1 MKLKHAWIAGLLSL
15 STCLVQAAEVVTEVA
30 TAPGKANL
38 VEAVTAQA
46 TVTAIDMASRK
57 VSLTNAAGEAFDI
70 VAGEQVTNLQNLKV
84 GDVVA
89 LKYLQMLDLEL
100 LKGTAGVR
108 QRVVE
113 VEVDADKAAAG
124 QKPGAGVG
132 VKVTLYG
139 DVIAVDKAQQTVT
152 VKGVDHTLVLKV
164 HNPAQFAL
172 IAKGDQIKA
181 VQTQAVGI
189 GIVPEKK

>member
-15 STCLVQAAEVVTEVA
+15 STCLAQAAEVAAEVT

-38 VEAVTAQA
+38 VEAVSAQA

-57 VSLTNAAGEAFDI
+57 VSLKNAAGEAFDI
-70 VAGEQVTNLQNLKV
+70 VAGEQVTNLANLKV
-84 GDVVA
+84 GDTVA
-89 LKYLQMLDLEL
+89 LRYMQMLDLEL

-108 QRVVE
+108 KRVVE
-113 VEVDADKAAAG
+113 VAADKAEAG
-124 QKPGAGVG
+124 EKPGAGIG
-132 VKVTLYG
+132 KKVTIYG
-139 DVIAVDKAQQTVT
+139 DVIAVDKGQQTIT

-164 HNPAQFAL
+164 HNPTQFAL

-189 GIVPEKK
+189 GILPEKK

>member
-15 STCLVQAAEVVTEVA
+15 STCLAQAAEVAAEVT

-38 VEAVTAQA
+38 VEAVSAQA

-57 VSLTNAAGEAFDI
+57 VSLKNAAGEAFDI
-70 VAGEQVTNLQNLKV
+70 VAGEQVTNLANLKV
-84 GDVVA
+84 GDTVA
-89 LKYLQMLDLEL
+89 LRYMQMLDLEL

-108 QRVVE
+108 KRVVE
-113 VEVDADKAAAG
+113 VAADKAEAG
-124 QKPGAGVG
+124 EKPGAGIG
-132 VKVTLYG
+132 KKVTLYG
-139 DVIAVDKAQQTVT
+139 DVIAVDKGQQTIT

-164 HNPAQFAL
+164 HNPTQFAL

-189 GIVPEKK
+189 GILPEKK

>member
-15 STCLVQAAEVVTEVA
+15 STCQAQAAEVATEVT

-38 VEAVTAQA
+38 VEAVSAQA

-57 VSLTNAAGEAFDI
+57 VSLKNAAGEAFDI
-70 VAGEQVTNLQNLKV
+70 VAGEQVTNLANLKV

-89 LKYLQMLDLEL
+89 LRYLQMLDLEL

-108 QRVVE
+108 KRIVE
-113 VEVDADKAAAG
+113 VAAG
-124 QKPGAGVG
+124 KAEAGEKPGAGIG
-132 VKVTLYG
+132 KKVTLYG
-139 DVIAVDKAQQTVT
+139 DVIAVDKGQQTIT

-189 GIVPEKK
+189 GILPEKK

>member
-15 STCLVQAAEVVTEVA
+15 STCLVQAAEVATEVA

-38 VEAVTAQA
+38 VEAVSAQA

-57 VSLTNAAGEAFDI
+57 VSLKNAAGEAFDI
-70 VAGEQVTNLQNLKV
+70 VAGEQVTNLANLKV

-89 LKYLQMLDLEL
+89 LRYLQMLDLEL

-108 QRVVE
+108 KRIVE
-113 VEVDADKAAAG
+113 VAAG
-124 QKPGAGVG
+124 KAEAGEKPGAGIG
-132 VKVTLYG
+132 KKVTLYG
-139 DVIAVDKAQQTVT
+139 DVIAVDKGQQTIT

-164 HNPAQFAL
+164 HNTAQFAL

-189 GIVPEKK
+189 GILPEKK

>member
-15 STCLVQAAEVVTEVA
+15 STCLAQAAEVAAEVT

-38 VEAVTAQA
+38 VEAVSAQA

-57 VSLTNAAGEAFDI
+57 VSLKNAAGEAFDI
-70 VAGEQVTNLQNLKV
+70 VAGEQVTNLANLKV
-84 GDVVA
+84 GDTVA
-89 LKYLQMLDLEL
+89 LRYMQMLDLEL

-108 QRVVE
+108 KRIVE
-113 VEVDADKAAAG
+113 VAAG
-124 QKPGAGVG
+124 KAEAGKKPGAGIG
-132 VKVTLYG
+132 KKVTLYG
-139 DVIAVDKAQQTVT
+139 DVIAVDKGQQTIT

-189 GIVPEKK
+189 GILPEKK

>member
-15 STCLVQAAEVVTEVA
+15 STYLAQAAEVATEVA

-38 VEAVTAQA
+38 MEAVSAQA

-57 VSLTNAAGEAFDI
+57 VSLKNAAGEAFDI
-70 VAGEQVTNLQNLKV
+70 VAGEQVTNLTNLKV

-89 LKYLQMLDLEL
+89 LRYLQMLDLEL

-108 QRVVE
+108 KRIVE
-113 VEVDADKAAAG
+113 VAAG
-124 QKPGAGVG
+124 KAEAGEKPGAGIG
-132 VKVTLYG
+132 KKVTLYG
-139 DVIAVDKAQQTVT
+139 DVIAVDKGQQTIT

-189 GIVPEKK
+189 GILPEKK

>member
-15 STCLVQAAEVVTEVA
+15 STCLAQAAEVATEVA

-38 VEAVTAQA
+38 VEAVSAQA

-57 VSLTNAAGEAFDI
+57 VSLKNAAGEAFDI
-70 VAGEQVTNLQNLKV
+70 VAGEQVTNLANLKV
-84 GDVVA
+84 GDTVA
-89 LKYLQMLDLEL
+89 LRYLQMLDLEL

-108 QRVVE
+108 KRIVE
-113 VEVDADKAAAG
+113 VAAG
-124 QKPGAGVG
+124 KAEAGEKPGAGIG
-132 VKVTLYG
+132 KKVTLYG
-139 DVIAVDKAQQTVT
+139 DVIAVDKGQQTIT

-189 GIVPEKK
+189 GILPEKK

>member
-15 STCLVQAAEVVTEVA
+15 STCLAQAAEVATEVT

-38 VEAVTAQA
+38 VEAVSAQA

-57 VSLTNAAGEAFDI
+57 VSLKNAAGEEFDI
-70 VAGEQVTNLQNLKV
+70 VAGEQVTNLANLKV

-89 LKYLQMLDLEL
+89 LRYLQMLDLEL

-108 QRVVE
+108 KRIVE
-113 VEVDADKAAAG
+113 VAADKAEAG
-124 QKPGAGVG
+124 EKPGAGIG
-132 VKVTLYG
+132 KKVTLYG
-139 DVIAVDKAQQTVT
+139 DVIAVDKGQQTIT

-189 GIVPEKK
+189 GILPEKK

>member
-15 STCLVQAAEVVTEVA
+15 STCLVQAAEVATEVA

-38 VEAVTAQA
+38 VEAVSAQA

-57 VSLTNAAGEAFDI
+57 VSLKNAAGEAFDI
-70 VAGEQVTNLQNLKV
+70 VAGEQVTNLANLKV

-89 LKYLQMLDLEL
+89 LRYLQMLDLEL

-108 QRVVE
+108 KRIVE
-113 VEVDADKAAAG
+113 VAAG
-124 QKPGAGVG
+124 KAEAGEKPGAGIG
-132 VKVTLYG
+132 KKVTLYG
-139 DVIAVDKAQQTVT
+139 DVIAVDKGQQTIT

-189 GIVPEKK
+189 GILPEKK

>member
-15 STCLVQAAEVVTEVA
+15 STCLAQAAEVATEVT

-38 VEAVTAQA
+38 VEAVSAQA

-57 VSLTNAAGEAFDI
+57 VSLKNAAGEAFDI
-70 VAGEQVTNLQNLKV
+70 VAGEQVTNLANLKV

-89 LKYLQMLDLEL
+89 LRYLQMLDLEL

-108 QRVVE
+108 KRIVE
-113 VEVDADKAAAG
+113 MAAG
-124 QKPGAGVG
+124 KAEAGEKPGAGIG
-132 VKVTLYG
+132 KKVTLYG
-139 DVIAVDKAQQTVT
+139 DVIAVDKGQQTIT

-189 GIVPEKK
+189 GILPEKK

>member
-15 STCLVQAAEVVTEVA
+15 STCLAQAAEVAPEVT

-38 VEAVTAQA
+38 VEAVSAQA

-57 VSLTNAAGEAFDI
+57 VSLKNAAGEAFDI
-70 VAGEQVTNLQNLKV
+70 IAGEQVTNLANLKV

-89 LKYLQMLDLEL
+89 LRYLQMLDLEL

-108 QRVVE
+108 KRIVE
-113 VEVDADKAAAG
+113 VAAG
-124 QKPGAGVG
+124 KAEAGEKPGAGIG
-132 VKVTLYG
+132 KKVTLYG
-139 DVIAVDKAQQTVT
+139 DVIAVDKGQQTIT

-172 IAKGDQIKA
+172 IAKGDQVKA

-189 GIVPEKK
+189 GILPEKK

>member
-1 MKLKHAWIAGLLSL
+1 MKLKHAWIAGALTLCAPPLLY
-15 STCLVQAAEVVTEVA
+15 AAEVTTHVA
-30 TAPGKANL
+30 VAPGQASL
-38 VEAVTAQA
+38 AEELTARA
-46 TVTAIDMASRK
+46 TVTAIDLATRK
-57 VSLTNAAGEAFDI
+57 VSLKNAEGQTLDLIAGE
-70 VAGEQVTNLQNLKV
+70 EVTNLPQLKV

-89 LKYLQMLDLEL
+89 LRYLQLLDLTL

-108 QRVVE
+108 KRVVE
-113 VEVDADKAAAG
+113 VAADKAEAG
-124 QKPGAGVG
+124 EKPGAGIG
-132 VKVTLYG
+132 KKVTLYG
-139 DVIAVDKAQQTVT
+139 DVIAVDKGQQTIT

-189 GIVPEKK
+189 GILPEKK

>member
-15 STCLVQAAEVVTEVA
+15 STCLAQAAEVAAEVT

-38 VEAVTAQA
+38 VEAVSAQA

-57 VSLTNAAGEAFDI
+57 VSLKNAAGESFDI
-70 VAGEQVTNLQNLKV
+70 VAGEQVTNLANLKV

-89 LKYLQMLDLEL
+89 LRYLQMLDLEL

-108 QRVVE
+108 KRIVE
-113 VEVDADKAAAG
+113 VAAG
-124 QKPGAGVG
+124 KAEAGEKPGAGIG
-132 VKVTLYG
+132 KKVTLYG
-139 DVIAVDKAQQTVT
+139 DVIAVDKGQQTIT

-189 GIVPEKK
+189 GILPEKK

>member
-15 STCLVQAAEVVTEVA
+15 STCLAQAAEVATEVT

-38 VEAVTAQA
+38 VEAVSAQA

-57 VSLTNAAGEAFDI
+57 VSLKNAAGEAFDI
-70 VAGEQVTNLQNLKV
+70 VAGEQVTNLANLKV

-89 LKYLQMLDLEL
+89 LRYLQMLDLEL

-108 QRVVE
+108 KRIVE
-113 VEVDADKAAAG
+113 VAAG
-124 QKPGAGVG
+124 KAEAGEKPGAGIG
-132 VKVTLYG
+132 KKVTLYG
-139 DVIAVDKAQQTVT
+139 DVIAVDKGQQTIT

-189 GIVPEKK
+189 GILPEKK

>member
-15 STCLVQAAEVVTEVA
+15 STCLAQAAEVATEVT

-38 VEAVTAQA
+38 VEVVSAQA

-57 VSLTNAAGEAFDI
+57 VSLKNAAGETFDI
-70 VAGEQVTNLQNLKV
+70 VAGEQVTNLANLKV

-89 LKYLQMLDLEL
+89 LRYLQMLDLEL

-108 QRVVE
+108 KRIVE
-113 VEVDADKAAAG
+113 VAAG
-124 QKPGAGVG
+124 KAEAGEKPGAGIG
-132 VKVTLYG
+132 KKVTLYG
-139 DVIAVDKAQQTVT
+139 DVIAVDKGQQTIT

-189 GIVPEKK
+189 GILPEKK

>member
-15 STCLVQAAEVVTEVA
+15 STCLAQAAEVATEVT

-38 VEAVTAQA
+38 VEAVSAQA

-57 VSLTNAAGEAFDI
+57 VSLKNAAGESFDI
-70 VAGEQVTNLQNLKV
+70 VAGEQVTNLANLKV

-89 LKYLQMLDLEL
+89 LRYLQMLDLEL

-108 QRVVE
+108 KRIVE
-113 VEVDADKAAAG
+113 VAADKAEAG
-124 QKPGAGVG
+124 EKPGVG
-132 VKVTLYG
+132 IGKKVTLYG
-139 DVIAVDKAQQTVT
+139 DVIAVDKGQQTIT

-189 GIVPEKK
+189 GILPEKK

>member
-15 STCLVQAAEVVTEVA
+15 STCLAQAAEVATEVA

-38 VEAVTAQA
+38 VEAVSAQA

-57 VSLTNAAGEAFDI
+57 VSLKNAAGEAFDI
-70 VAGEQVTNLQNLKV
+70 VAGEQVTNLANLKV
-84 GDVVA
+84 GDTVA
-89 LKYLQMLDLEL
+89 LRYMQMLDLEL

-108 QRVVE
+108 KRVVE
-113 VEVDADKAAAG
+113 VAADKAEAG
-124 QKPGAGVG
+124 EKPGAGIG
-132 VKVTLYG
+132 KKVTIYG
-139 DVIAVDKAQQTVT
+139 DVIAVDKGQQTIT

-189 GIVPEKK
+189 GILPEKK

>member
-15 STCLVQAAEVVTEVA
+15 STCLAQAAEVATEVA

-38 VEAVTAQA
+38 VEAVSAQA

-57 VSLTNAAGEAFDI
+57 VSLKNAAGEAFDI
-70 VAGEQVTNLQNLKV
+70 VAGEQVTNLANLKV
-84 GDVVA
+84 GDTVA
-89 LKYLQMLDLEL
+89 LRYMQMLDLEL

-108 QRVVE
+108 KRVVE
-113 VEVDADKAAAG
+113 VAADKAEAG
-124 QKPGAGVG
+124 EKPGAGIG
-132 VKVTLYG
+132 KKVTIYG
-139 DVIAVDKAQQTVT
+139 DVIEVDKGQQTIT

-189 GIVPEKK
+189 GILPEKK

>member
-15 STCLVQAAEVVTEVA
+15 STCLAQAAEVAAEVT

-38 VEAVTAQA
+38 VEAVSAQA

-57 VSLTNAAGEAFDI
+57 VSLKNAAGEAFDI
-70 VAGEQVTNLQNLKV
+70 VAGEQVTNLANLKV
-84 GDVVA
+84 GDTVA
-89 LKYLQMLDLEL
+89 LRYMQMLDLEL

-108 QRVVE
+108 KRVVE
-113 VEVDADKAAAG
+113 VAADKTEAG
-124 QKPGAGVG
+124 EKPGAGIG
-132 VKVTLYG
+132 KKVTLYG
-139 DVIAVDKAQQTVT
+139 DVIAVDKGQQTIT

-189 GIVPEKK
+189 GILPEKK

>member
-15 STCLVQAAEVVTEVA
+15 STCLAQATEVAAEVT

-38 VEAVTAQA
+38 VEAVSAQA

-57 VSLTNAAGEAFDI
+57 VSLKNAAGEAFDI
-70 VAGEQVTNLQNLKV
+70 VAGEQVTNLANLKV

-89 LKYLQMLDLEL
+89 LRYLQMLDLEL

-108 QRVVE
+108 KRIVE
-113 VEVDADKAAAG
+113 VAAG
-124 QKPGAGVG
+124 KAEAGEKPGAGIG
-132 VKVTLYG
+132 KKVTLYG
-139 DVIAVDKAQQTVT
+139 DVIAVDKGQQTIT

-189 GIVPEKK
+189 GILPEKK

>member
-15 STCLVQAAEVVTEVA
+15 STCLAQAAEVAAEVT

-38 VEAVTAQA
+38 VEAVSAQA

-57 VSLTNAAGEAFDI
+57 VSLKNAAGEAFDI
-70 VAGEQVTNLQNLKV
+70 VAGEQVTNLANLKV

-89 LKYLQMLDLEL
+89 LRYLQMLDLEL

-108 QRVVE
+108 KRIVE
-113 VEVDADKAAAG
+113 VAADKAEAG
-124 QKPGAGVG
+124 EKPGAGIG
-132 VKVTLYG
+132 KKVTLYG
-139 DVIAVDKAQQTVT
+139 DVIAVDKGQQTIT

-189 GIVPEKK
+189 GILPEKK

>member
-1 MKLKHAWIAGLLSL
+1 MKLKHTWIAGLLSL
-15 STCLVQAAEVVTEVA
+15 STCLAQAAEVAPEVT

-38 VEAVTAQA
+38 VEAVSAQA

-57 VSLTNAAGEAFDI
+57 VSLKNAAGEAFDI
-70 VAGEQVTNLQNLKV
+70 VAGEQVTNLANLKV

-89 LKYLQMLDLEL
+89 LRYLQMLDLEL

-108 QRVVE
+108 KRVVE
-113 VEVDADKAAAG
+113 VAADKAEAG
-124 QKPGAGVG
+124 EKPGAGIG
-132 VKVTLYG
+132 KKVTLYG
-139 DVIAVDKAQQTVT
+139 DVIAVDKGQQTIT

-189 GIVPEKK
+189 GILPEKK

>member
-15 STCLVQAAEVVTEVA
+15 STCLAQAAEVATEVA

-38 VEAVTAQA
+38 VEAVSAQA

-57 VSLTNAAGEAFDI
+57 VSLKNAAGEAFDI
-70 VAGEQVTNLQNLKV
+70 VAGEQVTNLANLKV

-89 LKYLQMLDLEL
+89 LRYLQMLDLEL

-108 QRVVE
+108 KRIVE
-113 VEVDADKAAAG
+113 VAAG
-124 QKPGAGVG
+124 KAEAGEKPGAGIG
-132 VKVTLYG
+132 KKVTLYG
-139 DVIAVDKAQQTVT
+139 DVIAVDKGQQTIT

-172 IAKGDQIKA
+172 IAKGDQVKA

-189 GIVPEKK
+189 GILPEKK

>member
-15 STCLVQAAEVVTEVA
+15 STCLAQAAEVAAEVT

-38 VEAVTAQA
+38 VEAVSAQA

-57 VSLTNAAGEAFDI
+57 VSLKNAAGEAFDI
-70 VAGEQVTNLQNLKV
+70 VAGEQVTNLANLKV
-84 GDVVA
+84 GDTVA
-89 LKYLQMLDLEL
+89 LRYMQMLDLEL

-108 QRVVE
+108 KRIVE
-113 VEVDADKAAAG
+113 VAAG
-124 QKPGAGVG
+124 KAEAGEKPGAGIG
-132 VKVTLYG
+132 KKVTLYG
-139 DVIAVDKAQQTVT
+139 DVIAVDKGQQTIT

-189 GIVPEKK
+189 GILPEKK

>member
-15 STCLVQAAEVVTEVA
+15 STCLAQAAEVATEVT

-38 VEAVTAQA
+38 VEAVSAQA

-57 VSLTNAAGEAFDI
+57 VSLKNAAGEAFDI
-70 VAGEQVTNLQNLKV
+70 VAGEQVTNLANLKV
-84 GDVVA
+84 GDTVA
-89 LKYLQMLDLEL
+89 LRYMQMLDLEL

-108 QRVVE
+108 KRIVE
-113 VEVDADKAAAG
+113 VAAG
-124 QKPGAGVG
+124 KAEAGEKPGAGIG
-132 VKVTLYG
+132 KKVTLYG
-139 DVIAVDKAQQTVT
+139 DVIAVDKGQQTIT

-189 GIVPEKK
+189 GILPEKK

>member
-15 STCLVQAAEVVTEVA
+15 STCLAQAAEVATEVA

-38 VEAVTAQA
+38 VEAVSAQA

-57 VSLTNAAGEAFDI
+57 VSLKNAAGEAFDI
-70 VAGEQVTNLQNLKV
+70 VAGEQVTNLANLKV

-89 LKYLQMLDLEL
+89 LRYLQMLDLEL

-108 QRVVE
+108 KRIVE
-113 VEVDADKAAAG
+113 VAAG
-124 QKPGAGVG
+124 KAEAGEKPGAGIG
-132 VKVTLYG
+132 KKVTLYG
-139 DVIAVDKAQQTVT
+139 DVIAVDKGQQTIT
-152 VKGVDHTLVLKV
+152 VKGVDHTLALKV

-189 GIVPEKK
+189 GILPEKK

>member
-15 STCLVQAAEVVTEVA
+15 STCLAQAAEVAAEVT

-38 VEAVTAQA
+38 VEAVSAQA

-57 VSLTNAAGEAFDI
+57 VSLKNAAGKAFDI
-70 VAGEQVTNLQNLKV
+70 VAGEQVTNLANLKV
-84 GDVVA
+84 GDTVA
-89 LKYLQMLDLEL
+89 LRYMQMLDLEL

-108 QRVVE
+108 KRVVE
-113 VEVDADKAAAG
+113 VAADKAEAG
-124 QKPGAGVG
+124 EKPGAGIG
-132 VKVTLYG
+132 KKVTLYG
-139 DVIAVDKAQQTVT
+139 DVIAVDKGQQTIT

-189 GIVPEKK
+189 GILPEKK

>member
-15 STCLVQAAEVVTEVA
+15 STCLAQAAEVATEVA

-38 VEAVTAQA
+38 VEAVSAQA

-57 VSLTNAAGEAFDI
+57 VSLKNAAGEALDI
-70 VAGEQVTNLQNLKV
+70 VAGEQVTNLANLKV

-89 LKYLQMLDLEL
+89 LRYLQMLDLEL

-108 QRVVE
+108 KRIVE
-113 VEVDADKAAAG
+113 VAAG
-124 QKPGAGVG
+124 KAEAGEKPGAGIG
-132 VKVTLYG
+132 KKVTLYG
-139 DVIAVDKAQQTVT
+139 DIIAVDKGQQTIT

-189 GIVPEKK
+189 GILPEKK

>member
-1 MKLKHAWIAGLLSL
+1 MELKHAWIAGLLSL
-15 STCLVQAAEVVTEVA
+15 STCLAQAAEVATEVA

-38 VEAVTAQA
+38 VEAVSAQA

-57 VSLTNAAGEAFDI
+57 VSLKNAAGEAFDI
-70 VAGEQVTNLQNLKV
+70 VAGEQVTNLANLKV

-89 LKYLQMLDLEL
+89 LRYLQMLDLEL

-108 QRVVE
+108 KRIVE
-113 VEVDADKAAAG
+113 VAAG
-124 QKPGAGVG
+124 KAEAGEKPGAGIG
-132 VKVTLYG
+132 KKVTLYG
-139 DVIAVDKAQQTVT
+139 DVIAVDKGQQTIT

-189 GIVPEKK
+189 GILPEKK

>member
-15 STCLVQAAEVVTEVA
+15 STCLAQAAEVATEVA

-38 VEAVTAQA
+38 VEAVSAQA

-57 VSLTNAAGEAFDI
+57 VSLKNAAGEAFDI
-70 VAGEQVTNLQNLKV
+70 VAGEQVTNLANLKV

-89 LKYLQMLDLEL
+89 LRYLQMLDLEL

-108 QRVVE
+108 KRIVE
-113 VEVDADKAAAG
+113 VAAG
-124 QKPGAGVG
+124 KAETGEKPGAGIG
-132 VKVTLYG
+132 KKVTLYG
-139 DVIAVDKAQQTVT
+139 DVIAVDKGQQTIT

-189 GIVPEKK
+189 GILPEKK